1 MADVAI
7 IGAGSW
13 GIALAKVL
21 HTNGNKVTVWSIVED
36 EITMLKEK
44 HEHVQK
50 LPGVK
55 LPEDMEFTTDLESAV
70 SGKAYLIL
78 AVPSVFTRSTAKS
91 MAPFVKEG
99 QIIVCVAKGIEEET
113 LMPLTDIVEQEIP
126 QAEVAVMCG
135 PSHAEEVGIGL
146 PTTVVAGAKKRA
158 VAEEIQD
165 IFMNNVFRVYTSP
178 DVLGME
184 LGGSLKNVI
193 ALAAGMADGNGIPIL
208 KKWKNMD
215 YQIIFPL
222 NRNTLTT
229 IRNHY
234 QNNQERNNMSNM
246 LEKARKYETEK
257 IAATDPQTKPLFH
270 VSAPTGW
277 INDPNGFSF
286 YDGQIHLFY
295 QYHPYN
301 REWGPMHWGH
311 SVTCDMI
318 QWEQLPAALA
328 PDEEYDKAGCFS
340 GSAIEADGKHV
351 LVYTGVTRIKQ
362 PDGSEQDR
370 QNQCIAFGDGKDY
383 QKYDKNPVMT
393 GEMLPEGCNRVDFRD
408 PKIWKENDTYYMIVG
423 NKNENQIGQVVLC
436 SSKNLTDWKFET
448 ILASNES
455 GKIGTMWECP
465 DFFQLGSKRVLICS
479 PQDMKAQKYE
489 FHNGHNSVYFL
500 GDYDEK
506 THTFVKELPHA
517 LDYGMDFYAPQ
528 TTELPDGRRIM
539 IAWMKS
545 WDACVIPNSQ
555 DWQGMMTLPR
565 ELELKDGK
573 IWQTPVREIEKYHK
587 NPCRYD
593 HAEIN
598 QETTL
603 CGIEGRTIDL
613 TVLLEEDE
621 FQTFSMKL
629 AANKEYETSF
639 TYHKAENMLEIDRTY
654 CGVTKDVVCVRKLKI
669 SNPEGLKKMRFILDR
684 QSIELFLNNGEQ
696 VATTAICTPLEA
708 QEIHF
713 YSDKKIHINVEK
725 YGIVKL

>member
-1 MADVAI
+1 
-7 IGAGSW
+7 
-13 GIALAKVL
+13 
-21 HTNGNKVTVWSIVED
+21 
-36 EITMLKEK
+36 
-44 HEHVQK
+44 
-50 LPGVK
+50 
-55 LPEDMEFTTDLESAV
+55 
-70 SGKAYLIL
+70 
-78 AVPSVFTRSTAKS
+78 
-91 MAPFVKEG
+91 
-99 QIIVCVAKGIEEET
+99 
-113 LMPLTDIVEQEIP
+113 
-126 QAEVAVMCG
+126 
-135 PSHAEEVGIGL
+135 
-146 PTTVVAGAKKRA
+146 
-158 VAEEIQD
+158 
-165 IFMNNVFRVYTSP
+165 
-178 DVLGME
+178 
-184 LGGSLKNVI
+184 
-193 ALAAGMADGNGIPIL
+193 
-208 KKWKNMD
+208 
-215 YQIIFPL
+215 
-222 NRNTLTT
+222 
-229 IRNHY
+229 
-234 QNNQERNNMSNM
+234 MSNM

-318 QWEQLPAALA
+318 RWEQLPAALA

-393 GEMLPEGCNRVDFRD
+393 GEMLPDGCNRVDFRD

-555 DWQGMMTLPR
+555 VWQGMMTLPR

-684 QSIELFLNNGEQ
+684 QSIELFLNDGEQ

-713 YSDKKIHINVEK
+713 CSDKKMHINVEK
-725 YGIVKL
+725 YDIMSASEKNAFMHSANDEIIE

>member
-1 MADVAI
+1 
-7 IGAGSW
+7 
-13 GIALAKVL
+13 
-21 HTNGNKVTVWSIVED
+21 
-36 EITMLKEK
+36 
-44 HEHVQK
+44 
-50 LPGVK
+50 
-55 LPEDMEFTTDLESAV
+55 
-70 SGKAYLIL
+70 
-78 AVPSVFTRSTAKS
+78 
-91 MAPFVKEG
+91 
-99 QIIVCVAKGIEEET
+99 
-113 LMPLTDIVEQEIP
+113 
-126 QAEVAVMCG
+126 
-135 PSHAEEVGIGL
+135 
-146 PTTVVAGAKKRA
+146 
-158 VAEEIQD
+158 
-165 IFMNNVFRVYTSP
+165 
-178 DVLGME
+178 
-184 LGGSLKNVI
+184 
-193 ALAAGMADGNGIPIL
+193 
-208 KKWKNMD
+208 
-215 YQIIFPL
+215 
-222 NRNTLTT
+222 
-229 IRNHY
+229 
-234 QNNQERNNMSNM
+234 
-246 LEKARKYETEK
+246 
-257 IAATDPQTKPLFH
+257 
-270 VSAPTGW
+270 
-277 INDPNGFSF
+277 
-286 YDGQIHLFY
+286 
-295 QYHPYN
+295 
-301 REWGPMHWGH
+301 
-311 SVTCDMI
+311 
-318 QWEQLPAALA
+318 
-328 PDEEYDKAGCFS
+328 
-340 GSAIEADGKHV
+340 
-351 LVYTGVTRIKQ
+351 
-362 PDGSEQDR
+362 
-370 QNQCIAFGDGKDY
+370 
-383 QKYDKNPVMT
+383 MT

-555 DWQGMMTLPR
+555 VWQGMMTLPR

-684 QSIELFLNNGEQ
+684 QSIELFLNDGEQ
-696 VATTAICTPLEA
+696 VATTAICTGALGRDIEMEELQGSLAADGFSSAISGCFGCLPLTSFSQNIGLVTMTGVINRFTILMGALILILASLFPPLGAFFNSLPQAVLGGCTVMMFGSIMYEGIKMLKGCVFDDRTMIIVSLA
-708 QEIHF
+708 FCIGVGLTQTSGNFFSAFPKEVGDIF
-713 YSDKKIHINVEK
+713 NGNAVAGVFVVSLILSICLPKKK
-725 YGIVKL
+725 TTDL

>member
-1 MADVAI
+1 
-7 IGAGSW
+7 
-13 GIALAKVL
+13 
-21 HTNGNKVTVWSIVED
+21 
-36 EITMLKEK
+36 
-44 HEHVQK
+44 
-50 LPGVK
+50 
-55 LPEDMEFTTDLESAV
+55 
-70 SGKAYLIL
+70 
-78 AVPSVFTRSTAKS
+78 
-91 MAPFVKEG
+91 
-99 QIIVCVAKGIEEET
+99 
-113 LMPLTDIVEQEIP
+113 
-126 QAEVAVMCG
+126 
-135 PSHAEEVGIGL
+135 
-146 PTTVVAGAKKRA
+146 
-158 VAEEIQD
+158 
-165 IFMNNVFRVYTSP
+165 
-178 DVLGME
+178 
-184 LGGSLKNVI
+184 
-193 ALAAGMADGNGIPIL
+193 
-208 KKWKNMD
+208 
-215 YQIIFPL
+215 
-222 NRNTLTT
+222 
-229 IRNHY
+229 
-234 QNNQERNNMSNM
+234 MSNM

-318 QWEQLPAALA
+318 HWEQLPAALA

-383 QKYDKNPVMT
+383 QKYEKNPVMT

-528 TTELPDGRRIM
+528 TLETTDGRRVM
-539 IAWMKS
+539 IAWLQS
-545 WDACVIPNSQ
+545 WDNFMTPEDM
-555 DWQGMMTLPR
+555 DWTGLMTIPR
-565 ELELKDGK
+565 ELHVEDGSLV
-573 IWQTPVREIEKYHK
+573 QLPVREIENYYTGERSYENVTLENQSAELDGITGRSFDMTVEVKKEDLEGFSILLACDDENYTELYY
-587 NPCRYD
+587 NRY
-593 HAEIN
+593 
-598 QETTL
+598 QEL
-603 CGIEGRTIDL
+603 F
-613 TVLLEEDE
+613 TV
-621 FQTFSMKL
+621 
-629 AANKEYETSF
+629 
-639 TYHKAENMLEIDRTY
+639 DRTY
-654 CGVTKDVVCVRKLKI
+654 SGLVRDVICSRSMKVANEKETIKFRIVMDKYTIEVFANDGKQAMTTLIYTDLK
-669 SNPEGLKKMRFILDR
+669 S
-684 QSIELFLNNGEQ
+684 Q
-696 VATTAICTPLEA
+696 
-708 QEIHF
+708 
-713 YSDKKIHINVEK
+713 
-725 YGIVKL
+725 GIVFSSDGKATFSVTQHTITMPE